1 MGTPQELVPQTESIA
16 EVYATDDV
24 SATNVAP
31 EHQKRFNDLVTQF
44 AKTYSHKPDFVSRS
58 PGRVNIIG
66 EHIDYNLYDVLPTA
80 VSVDVIIAVKVVPNT
95 GSESVVKI
103 ANVTPDK
110 FPSREFTVPRDTDVE
125 IDPKKH
131 EWVNYYK
138 AGLVGALKFLRKEKS
153 SSFTPTSVEVLVDGN
168 VPPGGGISSSAA
180 FVCASALSVM
190 KANNHDVTKQ
200 DLLDLA
206 VVSER
211 AVGVYSGGMDQA
223 ASIFSRRGYLLYT
236 QFFPKFE
243 AQHVPIPKS
252 DQEITFLM
260 AQSFVASNKAET
272 APRHYNLRVAE
283 CTLAAVV
290 LAAQHGL
297 TLQKDNS
304 SLGFSLRNFH
314 HEFMAKSGRLHDPLE
329 YQIDSVIQ
337 STMELL
343 TQEQGYTREE
353 IAKLLGITVDELES
367 KFLSAF
373 PVQAERFLL
382 RQRALHCFK
391 EARRVLDFKACLAK
405 ASTLNSER
413 ITYLGQLLNKS
424 QDSCRT
430 TYECSA
436 PQVDDICAIAR
447 RAGTWGSRL
456 TGAGWGGCTVHMLP
470 QSKVDAVIKALK
482 EEYYL
487 KNFPDISEEKLSEAM
502 VISKPS
508 NGAFMYA
515 SLHSPE
521 AIYNLR
527 LTVYTGLLEPL
538 LTKLLKKKVTR
549 IKLMF

>member
-1 MGTPQELVPQTESIA
+1 MATPQELVPQTESIA
-16 EVYATDDV
+16 EVYATDDASV
-24 SATNVAP
+24 TSIAP
-31 EHQKRFNDLVTQF
+31 QHQDRFNNLVAQF
-44 AKTYSHKPDFVSRS
+44 TKSYNHRPDFVARS

-80 VSVDVIIAVKVVPNT
+80 VSVDVIIAVKVIPST

-103 ANVTPDK
+103 SNVNPEK
-110 FPSREFTVPRDTDVE
+110 FPTREFTVPHDTDIE

-131 EWVNYYK
+131 EWVNYFK
-138 AGLVGALKFLRKEKS
+138 AGLLGALKFLRKHNADG
-153 SSFTPTSVEVLVDGN
+153 SFVPASIEVLLDGN

-180 FVCASALSVM
+180 FVCASALAVM
-190 KANNHDVTKQ
+190 KANNHDVSKQ

-236 QFFPKFE
+236 QFYPNFSV
-243 AQHVPIPKS
+243 QHVPIPKA
-252 DQEITFLM
+252 DEEITFLM
-260 AQSFVASNKAET
+260 AQSFVTSNKAET

-290 LAAQHGL
+290 LAARNGL
-297 TLQKDNS
+297 TLPKDNS

-314 HEFMAKSGRLHDPLE
+314 NALMSKEGRLGDPLE

-337 STMELL
+337 STMEIL

-353 IAKLLGITVDELES
+353 IATLLNITVPELEA
-367 KFLSAF
+367 KYLSSF
-373 PVQAERFLL
+373 PVQADRFLL
-382 RQRALHCFK
+382 RQRALHCFT

-405 ASTLNSER
+405 ATNLDER
-413 ITYLGQLLNKS
+413 RIQYLGQLLNES
-424 QDSCRT
+424 QTSCRNL
-430 TYECSA
+430 YECSA
-436 PQVDDICAIAR
+436 PEVDEICDIAR
-447 RAGTWGSRL
+447 RAGTLGSRL

-470 QSKVDAVIKALK
+470 QSKVEAVTKALK

-487 KNFPDISEEKLSEAM
+487 KRFPDISEEKLTEAM

-508 NGAFMYA
+508 NGSFLVTGA
-515 SLHSPE
+515 
-521 AIYNLR
+521 AIAQ
-527 LTVYTGLLEPL
+527 VE
-538 LTKLLKKKVTR
+538 V
-549 IKLMF
+549 

>member
-1 MGTPQELVPQTESIA
+1 MATTPQELVPQTESIA

-24 SATNVAP
+24 SATTVAP
-31 EHQKRFNDLVTQF
+31 EHQARFNALISKF
-44 AKTYSHKPDFVSRS
+44 AKSYNSRPDFVARS

-80 VSVDVIIAVKVVPNT
+80 VSVDVIMAVKVIPSP

-103 ANVTPDK
+103 ANVQPEK
-110 FPSREFTVPRDTDVE
+110 FPSREFTVPRDTDIE

-131 EWVNYYK
+131 EWVNYFR
-138 AGLVGALKFLRKEKS
+138 AGLLGALKFLRKQNQDGT
-153 SSFTPTSVEVLVDGN
+153 FVPASVEVLVDGN

-180 FVCASALSVM
+180 FVCASALAVM
-190 KANNHDVTKQ
+190 KANNHNVSKQ

-236 QFFPKFE
+236 QFFPNF
-243 AQHVPIPKS
+243 AVQHVPIPKA
-252 DQEITFLM
+252 DEEITFLM
-260 AQSFVASNKAET
+260 AQSFVTSNKAET

-297 TLQKDNS
+297 TLPKDNS
-304 SLGFSLRNFH
+304 SLGYSLRNFH
-314 HEFMAKSGRLHDPLE
+314 QELMRKEERLQDPLE
-329 YQIDSVIQ
+329 YQIDSVILA
-337 STMELL
+337 TMENL

-353 IAKLLGITVDELES
+353 IAKLLGITVSELEATY
-367 KFLSAF
+367 LSSF
-373 PVQAERFLL
+373 PVQADRFLL

-405 ASTLNSER
+405 ASTLNEQR
-413 ITYLGQLLNKS
+413 IHYLGQLLNES

-430 TYECSA
+430 MYECSA
-436 PQVDDICAIAR
+436 PEVDDICAIAR

-470 QSKVDAVIKALK
+470 QSKVEAVTKALK

-487 KNFPDISEEKLSEAM
+487 KKFPDITEEKLAQAM

-508 NGAFMYA
+508 NGSFVVTGA
-515 SLHSPE
+515 SISDVQ
-521 AIYNLR
+521 I
-527 LTVYTGLLEPL
+527 
-538 LTKLLKKKVTR
+538 
-549 IKLMF
+549 